1 VQHVDMEVQHV
12 EFGRDF
18 ARRLEPRGGARI
30 AAREKGHI
38 MPPPHEFF
46 GETGND
52 PLRSAV
58 QARWAAFDEGG
69 DLGDLH
75 RRFSFRGLADGP
87 AEVFTHKPES
97 PLPSS
102 DERD

>member
-1 VQHVDMEVQHV
+1 
-12 EFGRDF
+12 
-18 ARRLEPRGGARI
+18 
-30 AAREKGHI
+30 

-46 GETGND
+46 GQIGND
-52 PLRSAV
+52 PLGPAV
-58 QARWAAFDEGG
+58 EARRAAFGEWG

-87 AEVFTHKPES
+87 AAVFTYKPKS